1 MCSHK
6 ETNKNAGT
14 LQPLTKLSEPK
25 TTVQYWYTMK
35 PINQSQNHG
44 IANRIVSLLISACK
58 VVLQIFTFV
67 LNGKPGSVIS
77 PTFPIYYHHLWG
89 GFHCWSHSMRLFAF
103 ILGERGSFFFSFV
116 DVVFFWGGGAR
127 ASWIVCQSIH
137 CFLLIM
143 TCGFEKRK
151 RTLHF
156 SFPFFHLLH
165 AQPPESAGKPQS
177 GNGVF
182 STQIPVKCRK
192 DSKITRALLNELSTL
207 V

>member
-1 MCSHK
+1 
-6 ETNKNAGT
+6 
-14 LQPLTKLSEPK
+14 
-25 TTVQYWYTMK
+25 MK

-116 DVVFFWGGGAR
+116 DVVFFWRGGGEGILDRVPKHSLLSPHYDLWVWEKKTDFAFLVSIFPSPSCA
-127 ASWIVCQSIH
+127 ASRVCWKATEWEW
-137 CFLLIM
+137 CL
-143 TCGFEKRK
+143 
-151 RTLHF
+151 
-156 SFPFFHLLH
+156 FHSDPSEMQERL
-165 AQPPESAGKPQS
+165 Q
-177 GNGVF
+177 N
-182 STQIPVKCRK
+182 
-192 DSKITRALLNELSTL
+192 N
-207 V
+207 